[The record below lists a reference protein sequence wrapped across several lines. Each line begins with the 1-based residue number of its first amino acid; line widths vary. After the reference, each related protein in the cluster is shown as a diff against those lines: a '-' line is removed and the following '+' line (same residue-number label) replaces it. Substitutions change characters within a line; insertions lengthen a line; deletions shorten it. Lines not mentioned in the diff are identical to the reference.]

1 MASISPRSGPN
12 ADQFDRFDQ
21 FDQFFSHFESLSK
34 KLADKWWFRSLV
46 GLVSSR
52 MQLFEE
58 CVSKLAKNLSNP
70 SNSSFEADGLT
81 GLTSLTGFSDV

>member
-1 MASISPRSGPN
+1 MLTSLTGLISLTN
-12 ADQFDRFDQ
+12 
-21 FDQFFSHFESLSK
+21 FFSRFESLSK
-34 KLADKWWFRSLV
+34 KLAEKWRFRSLV

-70 SNSSFEADGLT
+70 SNSSFEADQ
-81 GLTSLTGFSDV
+81 LTSLAVTQNPQPGFAVTKTDHC